1 MLNKVYK
8 IQAEKSFIDSFYK
21 EKSINNTYDFNPGA
35 LVYIADVDL
44 SSSSSALSKLP
55 AASVI
60 AAKRTTTSA
69 SLNKKFKSIVFTS
82 PSIKE

>member
-35 LVYIADVDL
+35 LVYIADVD
-44 SSSSSALSKLP
+44 
-55 AASVI
+55 
-60 AAKRTTTSA
+60 
-69 SLNKKFKSIVFTS
+69 
-82 PSIKE
+82 